1 MLRALE
7 LSTQDLSSR
16 FDEAEEDAGQVVP
29 ESTEVNNDDC
39 DDNEEV
45 VTGPPEFSYKLTSIV
60 SHFGAST
67 AAGHYVA
74 DVYRSVFATFNKKHN
89 SIFLDFD
96 VFY

>member
-39 DDNEEV
+39 DDNEECYDEEDNHDD
-45 VTGPPEFSYKLTSIV
+45 GE
-60 SHFGAST
+60 
-67 AAGHYVA
+67 
-74 DVYRSVFATFNKKHN
+74 
-89 SIFLDFD
+89 
-96 VFY
+96 